1 MNWRQM
7 AQAAH
12 GKEKTHLCFSQVH
25 KKHERLPG
33 MSKSGLKQSLKCCF
47 RLKVAAL
54 KLFLHQPMMLGAC
67 FASSYH
73 FLLLDKVCLLNWNI

>member
-1 MNWRQM
+1 
-7 AQAAH
+7 
-12 GKEKTHLCFSQVH
+12 
-25 KKHERLPG
+25 

-54 KLFLHQPMMLGAC
+54 KLFLHQHMMLGDC